1 MTSLVIILRGLDEG
15 SERDSLKYRAIY
27 ILAAKKRGGDGK
39 YFLSSGICILSANCR
54 PFRRVIQYAGSQK
67 STFSPSVK
75 DSLSRAADS
84 LSGMKRALSALREGP
99 EGDVQ
104 AIQELVTARQKL
116 ETEGAACRNAY
127 LSLALKGQFY
137 AICALTGNVLSIA
150 TVIGL
155 VALGILNTALG
166 VLAAALFTWQAAV
179 SGNRLY
185 ESNKAIKAVRWV
197 LILSQR

>member
-1 MTSLVIILRGLDEG
+1 
-15 SERDSLKYRAIY
+15 
-27 ILAAKKRGGDGK
+27 
-39 YFLSSGICILSANCR
+39 
-54 PFRRVIQYAGSQK
+54 
-67 STFSPSVK
+67 
-75 DSLSRAADS
+75 
-84 LSGMKRALSALREGP
+84 MKRALSALREGP